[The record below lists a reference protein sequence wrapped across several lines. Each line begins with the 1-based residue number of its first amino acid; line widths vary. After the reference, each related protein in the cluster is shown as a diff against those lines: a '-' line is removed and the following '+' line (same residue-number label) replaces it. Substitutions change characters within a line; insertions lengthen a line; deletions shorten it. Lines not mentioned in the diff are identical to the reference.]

1 MSIAQRIA
9 DLETFLAFS
18 ITLEEEAA
26 ERHDEL
32 ADVMHTHNNPEVAQ
46 IFSRLAHYSRLHADE
61 VRALAIGRALPI
73 IPPWAFDWED
83 MEAPETT
90 DPGLVHYLLSARRA
104 LEIAMGNERRAH
116 DFYHAL
122 GTQGRSEDIRS
133 TAMAFAAE
141 EQEHVELLQQ
151 WLDRLEEGD
160 TPRFDPD
167 PPHMP
172 E

>member
-1 MSIAQRIA
+1 MSIVERIP
-9 DLETFLAFS
+9 DLDTFLAFS

-32 ADVMHTHNNPEVAQ
+32 ADVMETHNNLGVAAA
-46 IFSRLAHYSRLHADE
+46 FRKLAHFSRLHAAE
-61 VRALAIGRALPI
+61 VRALAAGRALPRI
-73 IPPWAFDWED
+73 APWEFDWED

-90 DPGLVHYLLSARRA
+90 DPALVDYLMSTRRA
-104 LEIAMGNERRAH
+104 LEIAMSNERRAH

-122 GTQGRSEDIRS
+122 GMQGRSDDIRS
-133 TAMAFAAE
+133 TAMEFASE
-141 EQEHVELLQQ
+141 EQEHVELLQR
-151 WLDRLEEGD
+151 WLDRLADDDG
-160 TPRFDPD
+160 PRHDPD